1 MMKKTHVEVS
11 MKKLI
16 ITLFLTVFWTVS
28 FATESVPKFSDH
40 PVSEIYTG
48 KNHPLVM
55 DEIGKEFKT
64 RLKDA
69 IKHEKPSFAGHYL
82 VASWGC
88 GTSGCNTGAIIDAIT
103 GKAYLLPV
111 ALASVYPLKKEF
123 ENESGQEHIYKL
135 NSRLMIFA
143 GNIDTSQAEGG
154 DDLIE
159 FYEFKDD
166 KFNFIKSLPYGKKA
180 ISQ

>member
-1 MMKKTHVEVS
+1 MKK
-11 MKKLI
+11 I
-16 ITLFLTVFWTVS
+16 IMTLFVSLFWTVS
-28 FATESVPKFSDH
+28 FATESVPKFSDY
-40 PVSEIYTG
+40 PVSEMYMG

-69 IKHEKPSFAGHYL
+69 IKNEKSAFAGHYL
-82 VASWGC
+82 IVGWGC
-88 GTSGCNTGAIIDAIT
+88 GTGGCNTGAIIDAIT

-143 GNIDTSQAEGG
+143 GDIDTSEAGGG
-154 DDLIE
+154 DDKIE
-159 FYEFKDD
+159 FYEFKDG
-166 KFNFIKSLPYGKKA
+166 KFSFIKSMPYGKKGV
-180 ISQ
+180 SE